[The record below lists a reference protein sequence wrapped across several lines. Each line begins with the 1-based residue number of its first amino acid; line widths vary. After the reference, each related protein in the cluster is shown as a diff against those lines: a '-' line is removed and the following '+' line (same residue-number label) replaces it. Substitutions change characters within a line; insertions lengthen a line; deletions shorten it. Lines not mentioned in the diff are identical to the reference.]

1 MTTATV
7 AERTDKKAPVSQN
20 TDQPSTQH
28 AVPTR
33 KRRVVVPSYEIF
45 SREGGYEVIAQLP
58 GVAPAGLNV
67 ELENRLLT
75 IKGSVAM
82 PDLEGL
88 KTLHAEFSL
97 PDYQASFRI
106 PADVD
111 EEKVKADLENGILTL
126 DLPLRERERKTIE
139 VKVS

>member
-1 MTTATV
+1 
-7 AERTDKKAPVSQN
+7 
-20 TDQPSTQH
+20 
-28 AVPTR
+28 VPTR
-33 KRRVVVPSYEIF
+33 KRRVVVPTYEIF